1 MAMIVLIRIWA
12 TTRSRAKGV
21 VRMAP
26 DDQHDNDGQCFNQ
39 ELNMI
44 STASMV
50 MICLGFDTGFDWTT
64 WRFKCKSEVYLP
76 RPCWS
81 RHSQK
86 IRTLT
91 DSPLDPLKHT
101 LAKINP
107 LLDEGKALMKRMY
120 AIPWNFFKMKIFSP
134 MTNDDQQLSQM
145 TIMLMRR
152 RRTQMIKKKTMM
164 IRRGMRTQWWSW
176 WRATM
181 MYWWAWAPPSN
192 FTRHCLAATRLA
204 AFKKSLSVTIGVF
217 MSVEW
222 VQTLTTDDDDFAT
235 SDIGK
240 FNNINM
246 GFHECRISTNVTI
259 KF

>member
-134 MTNDDQQLSQM
+134 MTNDDQQHSQM

-152 RRTQMIKKKTMM
+152 RRTQMIKKW
-164 IRRGMRTQWWSW
+164 QWW
-176 WRATM
+176 
-181 MYWWAWAPPSN
+181 
-192 FTRHCLAATRLA
+192 
-204 AFKKSLSVTIGVF
+204 
-217 MSVEW
+217 
-222 VQTLTTDDDDFAT
+222 
-235 SDIGK
+235 
-240 FNNINM
+240 
-246 GFHECRISTNVTI
+246 
-259 KF
+259 

>member
-107 LLDEGKALMKRMY
+107 LLDEGEALMKRMY

-152 RRTQMIKKKTMM
+152 RRTQMIKKW
-164 IRRGMRTQWWSW
+164 QWW
-176 WRATM
+176 
-181 MYWWAWAPPSN
+181 
-192 FTRHCLAATRLA
+192 
-204 AFKKSLSVTIGVF
+204 
-217 MSVEW
+217 
-222 VQTLTTDDDDFAT
+222 
-235 SDIGK
+235 
-240 FNNINM
+240 
-246 GFHECRISTNVTI
+246 
-259 KF
+259 

>member
-91 DSPLDPLKHT
+91 HSPLDPLKHT

-107 LLDEGKALMKRMY
+107 LLDKGKALMKRMY

-134 MTNDDQQLSQM
+134 VTNDDQQHSQM

-152 RRTQMIKKKTMM
+152 RRTQMIKKW
-164 IRRGMRTQWWSW
+164 QWW
-176 WRATM
+176 
-181 MYWWAWAPPSN
+181 
-192 FTRHCLAATRLA
+192 
-204 AFKKSLSVTIGVF
+204 
-217 MSVEW
+217 
-222 VQTLTTDDDDFAT
+222 
-235 SDIGK
+235 
-240 FNNINM
+240 
-246 GFHECRISTNVTI
+246 
-259 KF
+259 